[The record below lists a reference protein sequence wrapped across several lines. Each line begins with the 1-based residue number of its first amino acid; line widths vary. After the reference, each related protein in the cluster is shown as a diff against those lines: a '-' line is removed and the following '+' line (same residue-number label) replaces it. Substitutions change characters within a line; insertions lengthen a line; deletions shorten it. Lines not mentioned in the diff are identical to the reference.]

1 MQRADSSALP
11 PRRHLPRALA
21 ELLGLVAPP
30 ACVSCRA
37 PVARAEVLVCAQCLR
52 GLPWLRGRRCPRC
65 ALPRHPARGCPAA
78 GAAFAGAWAPL
89 AYEGSARALVGALK
103 FRGALAVAGLMG
115 AQLAAHL
122 PRGLVGVTP
131 PGAVTPPEGLVGVT
145 PPGAAVGVTPPGA
158 AAGVTAP
165 GIVVGVT
172 PPGAVVGA
180 SAPAALVPVPPH
192 PVRRRRR
199 GFDPAAELAA
209 ALAARTAL
217 PLAPMLRRRDRAPRQ
232 VGLGRAQRRGPGRF
246 VIEATRAPPARALLI
261 DDVHTTGATLDA
273 CARALVAAGCGE
285 VVAVTYAR
293 AL

>member
-1 MQRADSSALP
+1 MGWRLVP
-11 PRRHLPRALA
+11 GLA
-21 ELLGLVAPP
+21 GELLGLLAPP
-30 ACVSCRA
+30 ACAACGA

-78 GAAFAGAWAPL
+78 RAAFAGAWAPL
-89 AYEGSARALVGALK
+89 AYEGSARALVAALK

-122 PRGLVGVTP
+122 PAALRGP
-131 PGAVTPPEGLVGVT
+131 PAAPSAVTV
-145 PPGAAVGVTPPGA
+145 
-158 AAGVTAP
+158 AGSSGPV
-165 GIVVGVT
+165 
-172 PPGAVVGA
+172 
-180 SAPAALVPVPPH
+180 LVPVPPH

-209 ALAARTAL
+209 ALAARTEL
-217 PLAPMLRRRDRAPRQ
+217 PIAPILRRRDRAPRQ
-232 VGLGRAQRRGPGRF
+232 VGLGRAQRRRAGRL
-246 VIEATRAPPARALLI
+246 VIEATRAPPPRVLLI

-273 CARALVAAGCGE
+273 CARVLVAAGCGQ